1 MSNCEII
8 GEIIAVRSEE
18 GQIKISPSFG
28 LSRSM
33 LVKGLKCM
41 NETILQIHLILSMVS
56 LFFFS
61 CSYLLCLQAGAKLKD
76 ARGEAAKEIESLKSK
91 REEEFKEFE
100 QQHSGNTDSQQKVL
114 EEETKQK
121 IELIK
126 SEFNQNKAK
135 VVSDL
140 LSKVTDVHPELHRN
154 YKLGIH
160 QLSK

>member
-1 MSNCEII
+1 MSAQQSQGIQ
-8 GEIIAVRSEE
+8 A
-18 GQIKISPSFG
+18 
-28 LSRSM
+28 
-33 LVKGLKCM
+33 
-41 NETILQIHLILSMVS
+41 
-56 LFFFS
+56 
-61 CSYLLCLQAGAKLKD
+61 LLDARRKPHELWKKPGNKLKD

>member
-1 MSNCEII
+1 MTSKLPRFLVVRLTQQTPSQQQEKVQNKNSRNMSAQQSQGIQALLDAEKEAARIV
-8 GEIIAVRSEE
+8 EKAREYRS
-18 GQIKISPSFG
+18 Q
-28 LSRSM
+28 
-33 LVKGLKCM
+33 
-41 NETILQIHLILSMVS
+41 
-56 LFFFS
+56 
-61 CSYLLCLQAGAKLKD
+61 KLKD

>member
-1 MSNCEII
+1 
-8 GEIIAVRSEE
+8 
-18 GQIKISPSFG
+18 
-28 LSRSM
+28 
-33 LVKGLKCM
+33 
-41 NETILQIHLILSMVS
+41 MVS
-56 LFFFS
+56 QPQSTSSLTS
-61 CSYLLCLQAGAKLKD
+61 KLKELTQDMYLIGIQALLDAEKEAARIVEKAREYRSQKLKD

>member
-1 MSNCEII
+1 MYLI
-8 GEIIAVRSEE
+8 GLVCTTVPSIY
-18 GQIKISPSFG
+18 SP
-28 LSRSM
+28 
-33 LVKGLKCM
+33 
-41 NETILQIHLILSMVS
+41 ILSIF
-56 LFFFS
+56 L
-61 CSYLLCLQAGAKLKD
+61 CSGIQALLDAEKEAARIVEKAREYRSQKLKD